1 MSCHSSKECI
11 VDVLSFS
18 HSPFFSFDRHYGF
31 MICGLTPS
39 RKLEQ
44 DDKRVESMRTVEM
57 VGSGTEG
64 QKGPRRGGR
73 RVVTV

>member
-1 MSCHSSKECI
+1 
-11 VDVLSFS
+11 
-18 HSPFFSFDRHYGF
+18 